1 MKINQLVM
9 FIVAICFALLFMSS
23 VSAEENETANCT
35 HELIL
40 CVNEYNG
47 LLSDFREGVNCGTAF
62 QVLKDSDQLLRENF
76 QNLTLEKAEI
86 EEKVDKLSGYK
97 FGFWMMTILV
107 IISVIIIF
115 YKNKK

>member
-1 MKINQLVM
+1 MI
-9 FIVAICFALLFMSS
+9 FIAICFSLLFIPS

-40 CVNEYNG
+40 CVEEYNG

-62 QVLKDSDQLLRENF
+62 QVLKESDQLLRENF
-76 QNLTLEKAEI
+76 QNLTLEKVEI
-86 EEKVDKLSGYK
+86 EDKLSGYK
-97 FGFWMMTILV
+97 FGFWMMAILV
-107 IISVIIIF
+107 LISVIIIF